1 MPEIREAA
9 ALLSAAALK
18 ENFTLLARAA
28 GVDPGSAYALVKA
41 NAYGHGALA
50 VAKRLYEIGAR
61 RFAVARLSEA
71 EELRPAVSGSEILIL
86 APTCPD
92 LAPSLLKGDFTQAV
106 NDKKYADAL
115 SKNVPEGA
123 KLKIALAVDTGMGRL
138 GFPAAASDPA
148 DEILAVA
155 SDPRLLPVSI
165 YTHLPDADV
174 EGGLSEKSVAI
185 FRRLVAR
192 LAERGLTLPAHFAN
206 SASIL
211 RFGQT
216 TQPLIREGIA
226 LYGYN
231 PAPFLPDPGLRPVM
245 KLCAP
250 VLQVREFAPGETV
263 GYCRTYTVEK
273 PSKIALLGIGYADGL
288 LRASTGGEVAL
299 NGAKCPIVGR
309 ISMDQCSVLLPDG
322 ADAKPGDYAVLF
334 GETQDQLNAL
344 AERAGTIPHEIMA
357 GIAPRVKR
365 VWIDD

>member
-1 MPEIREAA
+1 MKIREAT
-9 ALLSAAALK
+9 ALLSEAALK
-18 ENFTLLARAA
+18 ENFTLLVRAA

-41 NAYGHGALA
+41 NAYGHGALE
-50 VAKRLYEIGAR
+50 VVKRLRSVGAR

-71 EELRPAVSGSEILIL
+71 EEIRPFAPGCEILIL

-92 LAPSLLKGDFTQAV
+92 LVPSLLAGDFTQAV
-106 NDKKYADAL
+106 NGKAYACAL
-115 SKNVPEGA
+115 SSNVPAGA
-123 KLKIALAVDTGMGRL
+123 RLKVALAVDTGMGRL
-138 GFPAAASDPA
+138 GFPAVKADPTG
-148 DEILAVA
+148 EVLSVA

-174 EGGLSEKSVAI
+174 DGGFAEESVAI

-192 LAERGLTLPAHFAN
+192 LAERGLVLPTHYAN

-211 RFGQT
+211 RFGFGA
-216 TQPLIREGIA
+216 QPLIREGIA

-231 PAPFLPDPGLRPVM
+231 PAPFLSDPGLRPVM

-288 LRASTGGEVAL
+288 HRACTGGVVAL
-299 NGAKCPIVGR
+299 GGAECPIVGR

-322 ADAKPGDYAVLF
+322 VDAKPGDHAVLF
-334 GETQDQLNAL
+334 GEMQAQLIAL
-344 AERAGTIPHEIMA
+344 SDRAKTIPYEILA
-357 GIAPRVKR
+357 AVAPRVKR
-365 VWIDD
+365 AWIDS